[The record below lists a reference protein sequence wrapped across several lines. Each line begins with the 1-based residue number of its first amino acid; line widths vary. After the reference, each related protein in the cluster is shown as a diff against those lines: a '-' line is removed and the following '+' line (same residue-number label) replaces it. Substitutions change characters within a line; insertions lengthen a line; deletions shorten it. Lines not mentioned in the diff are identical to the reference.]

1 MTTLHSI
8 LLLLG
13 VNGESQLLGVSLAE
27 RLLRKNGRRKV
38 GKPLSGAG
46 VSNPNLNQDHAGH
59 HSLAIGE
66 AV

>member
-1 MTTLHSI
+1 
-8 LLLLG
+8 LG

-59 HSLAIGE
+59 YSLAIG
-66 AV
+66 